1 MDIFAQE
8 LFISSKFFSCN
19 CLKIKARQQL
29 HGSEV
34 LFLREESR
42 QVWVKVTKSFM
53 ADPVK
58 IILESTTQS

>member
-58 IILESTTQS
+58 ILESTTQS